1 MTKKDLFKY
10 DFIRLNY
17 LHGNLMI
24 LLDEINSLEEE
35 SEEQNKLIDEFLS
48 KLAIYD
54 KVYKKAYP
62 RLKDIDRLVV
72 DNWYDPHG
80 LFTNDFIVY
89 SFYDDDE
96 EDF

>member
-1 MTKKDLFKY
+1 MTKRDLY
-10 DFIRLNY
+10 RNNYIRLNY
-17 LHGNLMI
+17 LHSKLMI

-48 KLAIYD
+48 VLAIYD

-62 RLKDIDRLVV
+62 RLKDVDRLVV
-72 DNWYDPHG
+72 DNWYDPHN
-80 LFTNDFIVY
+80 LFTTDYTVNGY
-89 SFYDDDE
+89 YDDDE